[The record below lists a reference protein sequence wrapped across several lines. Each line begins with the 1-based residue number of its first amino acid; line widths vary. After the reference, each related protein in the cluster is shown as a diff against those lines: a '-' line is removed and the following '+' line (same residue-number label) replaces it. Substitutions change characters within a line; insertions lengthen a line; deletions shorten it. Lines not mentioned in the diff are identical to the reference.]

1 MTSTRKD
8 GPKRGGRSAIMTD
21 QTENPI
27 PTSVR
32 DRLTAT
38 LFTSESFFSAAT
50 IASSTI
56 MPIVASDLSGRES
69 LAGFPSTMLLI
80 GQAVAAYP
88 LGRLM
93 DRFGR
98 RRGLSLGYF
107 VASLGAVLAAFAIG
121 WGAFIGFCLGVG
133 LFGVGRAGGLQA
145 RFAAAEIR
153 PPSQRARAIGTI
165 VFAGTIGA
173 IFGPLLAGPASRI
186 AVRYGFDA
194 QTGPYMMAAFF
205 FYIAFFLTFMLLRPD
220 PMDLGTALAAAE
232 AEASGDEGSGR
243 SSAGSNRAVV
253 RRSLRAIFA
262 GPSVRLA
269 LMAMI
274 IGQLVM
280 TMIMVITPLY
290 MKSLGYGIQEISL
303 VIMAHTLGMFALS
316 SVTGW
321 LIDRHGRLTMIVAG
335 ALILALASVMAP
347 LFSLLVI
354 LMAALFLLGL
364 GWNFCFIAGS
374 SLLTDSFSADER
386 GRTQGTN
393 DMMVALASGAGS
405 LSTGALYAFGGMGL
419 IAAIGLGFAVALIL
433 FTGWSTRQIGFR
445 AD

>member
-1 MTSTRKD
+1 MVKRTR
-8 GPKRGGRSAIMTD
+8 
-21 QTENPI
+21 
-27 PTSVR
+27 
-32 DRLTAT
+32 
-38 LFTSESFFSAAT
+38 
-50 IASSTI
+50 
-56 MPIVASDLSGRES
+56 
-69 LAGFPSTMLLI
+69 
-80 GQAVAAYP
+80 
-88 LGRLM
+88 
-93 DRFGR
+93 
-98 RRGLSLGYF
+98 
-107 VASLGAVLAAFAIG
+107 
-121 WGAFIGFCLGVG
+121 
-133 LFGVGRAGGLQA
+133 
-145 RFAAAEIR
+145 
-153 PPSQRARAIGTI
+153 
-165 VFAGTIGA
+165 
-173 IFGPLLAGPASRI
+173 
-186 AVRYGFDA
+186 
-194 QTGPYMMAAFF
+194 
-205 FYIAFFLTFMLLRPD
+205 FFLTFMLLRPD

-303 VIMAHTLGMFALS
+303 VIMAHTVGMFALS

-347 LFSLLVI
+347 LSSLLVI

-374 SLLTDSFSADER
+374 QRVDSF
-386 GRTQGTN
+386 
-393 DMMVALASGAGS
+393 VH
-405 LSTGALYAFGGMGL
+405 AFH
-419 IAAIGLGFAVALIL
+419 VYVNVKYSVV
-433 FTGWSTRQIGFR
+433 T
-445 AD
+445 